1 MIGVVTSVI
10 LDRSGVSRVALR
22 IVVTFSAIIFAIVAF
37 ARSAAI
43 II

>member
-1 MIGVVTSVI
+1 
-10 LDRSGVSRVALR
+10 LR
-22 IVVTFSAIIFAIVAF
+22 IVVTFSAMIFAIVAF